1 MAERWRGIFRTTVC
15 RKPDPDLD
23 EHDLADIDYAM
34 ALARP
39 DLVAEVAV

>member
-23 EHDLADIDYAM
+23 EHDLAEPDHAM
-34 ALARP
+34 ALART
-39 DLVAEVAV
+39 DLAAEVVA